1 MSYDIDFG
9 TAFHKPNGNAVKVT
23 VNEFRDKLYLH
34 IREYSM
40 DGDTGQWYPTKSGF
54 AISADETASLIPLLE
69 QASNMVAQR
78 FTSTSQLEFNFGE
91 INER

>member
-1 MSYDIDFG
+1 MSYYIDFG

-23 VNEFRDKLYLH
+23 VNEFRDKLYLL

-69 QASNMVAQR
+69 QASDMVAQR
-78 FTSTSQLEFNFGE
+78 FISTNQLEFNFGE

>member
-34 IREYSM
+34 IREYSA

-54 AISADETASLIPLLE
+54 TVSADETASLIPPF
-69 QASNMVAQR
+69 R
-78 FTSTSQLEFNFGE
+78 TS
-91 INER
+91 

>member
-1 MSYDIDFG
+1 
-9 TAFHKPNGNAVKVT
+9 
-23 VNEFRDKLYLH
+23 
-34 IREYSM
+34 M